1 MNVLII
7 PDLHA
12 PCMHPKAISFLKR
25 IEKKYKCTK
34 VVAVGDLIDWNAIS
48 FHEKDPSM
56 PSASEEFKQASK
68 QVRQV
73 HKAFPKVEFLIGN
86 HDALPARKA
95 RIIGLPDECIY
106 GFKDLWQLDGWNVHP
121 RYAKI
126 FVDGVQYR
134 HGDSG
139 KGGLMAAHKNAQA
152 EFCSVVQG
160 HLHSQAGVVYHANQ
174 QSIVFGMQVGCLV
187 QHDHPAMAY
196 GKVYSNKPI
205 LGCGVVLNGKTAIF
219 EPMNL

>member
-1 MNVLII
+1 
-7 PDLHA
+7 
-12 PCMHPKAISFLKR
+12 
-25 IEKKYKCTK
+25 
-34 VVAVGDLIDWNAIS
+34 
-48 FHEKDPSM
+48 M
-56 PSASEEFKQASK
+56 PSASEEFKQAWK

-95 RIIGLPDECIY
+95 KLIGLPQEAIY
-106 GFKDLWQLDGWNVHP
+106 DFKDLWKLKGWKVHP

-126 FVDGVQYR
+126 YIDGVQYR

-160 HLHSQAGVVYHANQ
+160 HLHSQAGVVYHANE
-174 QSIVFGMQVGCLV
+174 QSIVFGMQTGCLV
-187 QHDHPAMAY
+187 VHDHPAMAY

-205 LGCGVVLNGKTAIF
+205 LGCGVVLGGTTAIF
-219 EPMNL
+219 EPMNLG